1 MGFVSDLS
9 DSSMLVGIMVD
20 QNDWLSLGEA
30 ASILGVHPSTVRH
43 WADEGNLP
51 SQRTPGGHRRF
62 RRGDLELWA
71 RQQNKPERTGM
82 SMAEVQLVIQNALGR
97 ARMEVSRGEL
107 SDIAWYQELDE
118 QARREQGALG
128 RRLLDTMSRYLTDNQ
143 DNVAVEAEIKAL
155 GTEYAQLSRRQGLT
169 LTQTVR
175 AFLFFRDLLIDSI
188 IQLAET
194 LGLNTPLDWGERLR
208 QINKLTNQLLVAII
222 ETAEMSEPSQ

>member
-1 MGFVSDLS
+1 MA
-9 DSSMLVGIMVD
+9 D

-43 WADEGNLP
+43 WADEGSLP

-62 RRGDLELWA
+62 RRSDLQQWA
-71 RQQNKPERTGM
+71 RQKEVSQQRSM
-82 SMAEVQLVIQNALGR
+82 SMSEVQLVIQNALGR
-97 ARMEVSRGEL
+97 ARIEVSRGEL
-107 SDIAWYQELDE
+107 SDIAWYRELSE
-118 QARREQGALG
+118 QQRRAQGALG
-128 RRLLDTMSRYLTDNQ
+128 RQLLDTMSRYLINDQ
-143 DNVAVEAEIKAL
+143 DNAPIQQEIYAL
-155 GTEYAQLSRRQGLT
+155 GVEYAQLSRRQGLS

-208 QINKLTNQLLVAII
+208 QINMLTDYLLLAIV
-222 ETAEMSEPSQ
+222 ETSEMSESS

>member
-1 MGFVSDLS
+1 
-9 DSSMLVGIMVD
+9 MVD

-62 RRGDLELWA
+62 RRGDLEQWA
-71 RQQNKPERTGM
+71 RKQNQPETVGM

-107 SDIAWYQELDE
+107 SDIAWYQELDD

-128 RRLLDTMSRYLTDNQ
+128 RRLLDTMSRYLTNDE
-143 DNVAVEAEIKAL
+143 DDSDIREEIRTL
-155 GTEYAQLSRRQGLT
+155 GIEYAQLSHKQGLS

-194 LGLNTPLDWGERLR
+194 LGLNTPLDWGGRLR
-208 QINKLTNQLLVAII
+208 QINKLTDDLLLAIV
-222 ETAEMSEPSQ
+222 ETSELSEPL